1 MLALHWEVHHDSHSD
16 CQWQYVAALIMCHVV
31 GDFAFQSAWMA
42 MEKAKS
48 KEVLVYHVVT
58 QASPF
63 VLLSFVPGTHVTPQA
78 CAPHAVACRRRLLEG
93 AGRHQDHLAG
103 SVVSCGVHC
112 IRACHRLAVALRRR
126 APCVRLDA
134 GASCFR

>member
-1 MLALHWEVHHDSHSD
+1 MILTPIVE
-16 CQWQYVAALIMCHVV
+16 WQYVAALIMCHVV

-63 VLLSFVPGTHVTPQA
+63 VLLSFVPGTHVTPQGLVLHMLL
-78 CAPHAVACRRRLLEG
+78 HAVVDYLK
-93 AGRHQDHLAG
+93 GRGVIKTIWQDQL
-103 SVVSCGVHC
+103 
-112 IRACHRLAVALRRR
+112 CHAVCTAFEHAIGWL
-126 APCVRLDA
+126 
-134 GASCFR
+134 